1 MGRKNRNPLGE
12 KILVISM
19 ESKTIKR
26 GWRLF
31 LEKCLSIDDS
41 KELDAYFELFLTP
54 TERQEIAG
62 RYLIVQELL
71 KREKTQRQIAEDL
84 KVSIANISRGS
95 NILKMTGSDLKK
107 LLKDNS

>member
-1 MGRKNRNPLGE
+1 MDSKVEKN
-12 KILVISM
+12 
-19 ESKTIKR
+19 

-31 LEKCLSIDDS
+31 LERCLSIDNS
-41 KELDAYFELFLTP
+41 KDLDAYFELFLTP

-71 KREKTQRQIAEDL
+71 KGEKTQREIAKDL

-95 NILKMTGSDLKK
+95 NILKTTRSDLKK
-107 LLKDNS
+107 LLKDKL